1 MKQFLYFGAAL
12 AVLYS
17 ATAQAGNLDAE
28 ITALREEVKVLQ
40 RQMYRNN
47 DSVEREQSSAT
58 ADAQKKLSEWEE
70 TMRQYKGRIDETEY
84 KMKQL
89 EQKMDKLNRDI
100 EIRFKIL
107 EGRQIPTELTTSTVN
122 VPQIYDAPVAKG
134 GAKAVIGDNI
144 SSSELKPLQ
153 SAPEV
158 APASAPKT
166 ENSKP
171 AAAPTTD
178 NNAQVEEMYAT
189 AMQAYNGGYFDE
201 AELAFE
207 NIMKKYP
214 KHNLAGNAQYW
225 LGEVYV
231 KQGNLSKAKV
241 AFKNGYE
248 KYKNGNKSAD
258 SLYRLG
264 VVLSNMKEDK
274 NACIVFN
281 SFDGEFPKAGADL
294 KAKVMA
300 EAKKHGC

>member
-1 MKQFLYFGAAL
+1 MKRFLYLGAAF

-17 ATAQAGNLDAE
+17 AAAEAGNSMDAE
-28 ITALREEVKVLQ
+28 LTALREEVKVLQ

-70 TMRQYKGRIDETEY
+70 TMRQYKGKLEETEY

-107 EGRQIPTELTTSTVN
+107 EGRQVPAELTTSTVSI
-122 VPQIYDAPVAKG
+122 PQTYDAPVANK
-134 GAKAVIGDNI
+134 GAKAVVGDNI

-153 SAPEV
+153 AVTEI
-158 APASAPKT
+158 APAPAPKA
-166 ENSKP
+166 ENPKP
-171 AAAPTTD
+171 AAAPT
-178 NNAQVEEMYAT
+178 NNNVQVEEMYAT

-248 KYKNGNKSAD
+248 KYKNGNKAAD

-264 VVLSNMKEDK
+264 IVLSNMKEDK

-281 SFDGEFPKAGADL
+281 SFDGEFPKANADL
-294 KAKVMA
+294 KAKVAA